1 MDVDVPPAN
10 EDALGHNAPP
20 ANESVATE
28 HAPPA
33 DKDAAADCTHPAN
46 KEVATDRAPPA
57 DKDAAADPAP
67 PADKDA
73 AGFAP
78 PTDKNA
84 AASYAPPMDMDV
96 PPAEK
101 GVADN
106 APPVLPSSPPV
117 PRISCPAK
125 YQAVLKLFDTVV
137 EGGIWKSAV
146 DAWLALEHAS
156 GFQIAGKALSAK
168 GRPEAVSWWVQR
180 GRSTV
185 QIPAGLDSED
195 EREDFYD
202 GVVLWW
208 LGINPAW
215 RKEGVTKVEDFET
228 HGLSQCSGGD
238 LAGIPSGLNGLTSVL
253 ASLGWWYR
261 IAEVAE
267 GSLRWRK
274 LMEDVVWVLT
284 EKRRALAHKR
294 GACDT
299 SDNRTSKRTRV
310 E

>member
-1 MDVDVPPAN
+1 
-10 EDALGHNAPP
+10 
-20 ANESVATE
+20 
-28 HAPPA
+28 
-33 DKDAAADCTHPAN
+33 
-46 KEVATDRAPPA
+46 
-57 DKDAAADPAP
+57 
-67 PADKDA
+67 
-73 AGFAP
+73 
-78 PTDKNA
+78 
-84 AASYAPPMDMDV
+84 
-96 PPAEK
+96 
-101 GVADN
+101 
-106 APPVLPSSPPV
+106 VL
-117 PRISCPAK
+117 RTSCPAK

-156 GFQIAGKALSAK
+156 GFQITGKALSAK

-180 GRSTV
+180 GRSIV

-195 EREDFYD
+195 RRKHFYD
-202 GVVLWW
+202 SVVLWW

-215 RKEGVTKVEDFET
+215 RKEGITKVEDFEA

-238 LAGIPSGLNGLTSVL
+238 LASIPSGLNGLTSVL
-253 ASLGWWYR
+253 ASLGWWYC

-267 GSLRWRK
+267 GLLRWRK

-284 EKRRALAHKR
+284 KKHRALAHKR

-299 SDNRTSKRTRV
+299 SDNRTSKRIHV